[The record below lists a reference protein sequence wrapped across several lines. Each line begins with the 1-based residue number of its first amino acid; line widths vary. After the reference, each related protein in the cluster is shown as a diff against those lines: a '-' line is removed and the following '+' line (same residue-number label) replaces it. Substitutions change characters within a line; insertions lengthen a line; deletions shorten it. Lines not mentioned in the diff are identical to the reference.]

1 MEEESVWLEAKKLM
15 PASIGLYYRRAAGQ
29 HRPQKRQ
36 HRKFLQQMGRAL
48 RFYDRARCRQPAG
61 GNDHGQN
68 VAADGSQ
75 PRAPASS
82 RRRRCA
88 STVIPF
94 FARIQQFAGKVY
106 GPIVSAGL
114 AYWQV
119 GDSNYWGHNA
129 VIRVKAFMECCKLPV
144 LKGRST
150 VRRAYSQPRLRRSGR
165 SSAAAD
171 GRPGCCRN

>member
-1 MEEESVWLEAKKLM
+1 MPVYNESPVSVFANLLAMARDLEKTGQAAAYDIFVLSDTTNPKVWVEEESVWLEAKKLM

-36 HRKFLQQMGRAL
+36 HRRFLQQMGRAL

-75 PRAPASS
+75 PR
-82 RRRRCA
+82 RRHHPGARPMCINRH
-88 STVIPF
+88 SL

-119 GDSNYWGHNA
+119 GDSNY
-129 VIRVKAFMECCKLPV
+129 
-144 LKGRST
+144 
-150 VRRAYSQPRLRRSGR
+150 
-165 SSAAAD
+165 
-171 GRPGCCRN
+171 